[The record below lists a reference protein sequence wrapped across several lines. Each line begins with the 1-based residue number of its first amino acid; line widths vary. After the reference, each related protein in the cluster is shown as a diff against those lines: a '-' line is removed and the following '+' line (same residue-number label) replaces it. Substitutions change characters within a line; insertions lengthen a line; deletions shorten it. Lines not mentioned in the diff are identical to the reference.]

1 MLTVLRLPILTLVL
15 VVACSRGGGRPST
28 PQPPRPV
35 LVETPGLCLTQQ
47 PPMPTPELLAIADEG
62 TPTPDQEALLWT
74 YLEAVESYAWRAWK
88 LCGRRAVER

>member
-1 MLTVLRLPILTLVL
+1 
-15 VVACSRGGGRPST
+15 
-28 PQPPRPV
+28 
-35 LVETPGLCLTQQ
+35 
-47 PPMPTPELLAIADEG
+47 MPTPELLAIADEG